1 MTDFNFFYSQ
11 LVPSEVNQLSKFN
24 EELKIIYESAMT
36 EGQKLN
42 TVNYIT
48 DLVAALR
55 SGLKWTDLSVVEQ
68 ELVKKHCGDE
78 FCAQFLVQ
86 E

>member
-11 LVPSEVNQLSKFN
+11 LVPSEVNQLSRFN
-24 EELKIIYESAMT
+24 EELKIISESAMT

-68 ELVKKHCGDE
+68 ELVKTHCGEE
-78 FCAQFLVQ
+78 FCAQFLVPT
-86 E
+86 